1 MKICLFSMLTIFLMA
16 SVAGCSK
23 DTKDPYGSHL
33 SADGV
38 CIGDLH
44 GCPATFD
51 LAQCRAAVGDVG
63 ACDGDHLLYTF
74 AADVPGMLGDYP
86 YWMCFYDGISKQL
99 TGSAFASTTSP
110 SAPAATCA
118 PIRPARPTATTSGCS
133 LPSVP
138 TRARRASRGKNDP
151 SA

>member
-99 TGSAFASTTSP
+99 IGQRVCVDDFTLCAGSNMCADTPGTPNCDNLRVFAP
-110 SAPAATCA
+110 ECADAGAASK
-118 PIRPARPTATTSGCS
+118 PR
-133 LPSVP
+133 
-138 TRARRASRGKNDP
+138 
-151 SA
+151 